1 MDSVFKRYSVVAEIA
16 PLGTNDWRKADRREI
31 AGTEFAAAELV
42 REHFESA
49 GFKVRR
55 VTVQP
60 G

>member
-1 MDSVFKRYSVVAEIA
+1 MKRYNCIAEIA
-16 PLGTNDWRKADRREI
+16 PLGTNFWRKANRPSF

-42 REHFESA
+42 REYFESA

-55 VTVQP
+55 VTVRP